1 MIKVMWLVK
10 RADHLTRE
18 EFADWWLNTHAP
30 DIRDE
35 QVPHLVRY
43 IVNVAAE
50 DNLVAKPETEPEWDG
65 IAEEWFATEA
75 AFNAVYGKSDRE
87 AHEDADSNTSQVE
100 RLVVREITVVS

>member
-10 RADHLTRE
+10 RADHLSAE
-18 EFADWWLNTHAP
+18 EFAKWWTEVHAP

-43 IVNVAAE
+43 VVNVRTD
-50 DNLVAKPETEPEWDG
+50 DNLVAKPATEPEWDG

-75 AFNAVYGKSDRE
+75 EFDAVYGKSDRD
-87 AHEDADSNTSQVE
+87 AHDDADANTSRVE
-100 RLVVREITVVS
+100 RLVVREITYV

>member
-10 RADHLTRE
+10 RAEHLSPE
-18 EFADWWLNTHAP
+18 EFAKWWTEVHAP

-43 IVNVAAE
+43 IVNVRTE
-50 DNLVAKPETEPEWDG
+50 DTLAAKPDSEPEWDG

-75 AFNAVYGKSDRE
+75 AFNAVYGKEDRD
-87 AHEDADSNTSQVE
+87 AHDDADAHTSKVQ
-100 RLVVREITVVS
+100 RLVVREITYA